1 MNKFGVH
8 ALVWSGTWEAER
20 CEYAISSTKEAGY
33 DIIELP
39 AFDATAVSD
48 AAQTGCYDAFEA
60 YMGISYEESWYGF
73 DGLLPTDQ
81 SWEMGDREVVCFVEP
96 YDPNISV
103 SVGSAKGQG
112 RTL

>member
-39 AFDATAVSD
+39 AFDPSSMDIPAIQKALEAHEVEPTCSLGLGFHNDINSEDPEKVAIVSGD
-48 AAQTGCYDAFEA
+48 AAECTGCMA
-60 YMGISYEESWYGF
+60 
-73 DGLLPTDQ
+73 
-81 SWEMGDREVVCFVEP
+81 C
-96 YDPNISV
+96 V
-103 SVGSAKGQG
+103 SVCPSESITIQEI
-112 RTL
+112 